1 MIKVQ
6 LNVLKVYLIE
16 RVKINI
22 INLMIMCYPEHT
34 ILLGENYWTD
44 SLSSIENSAKQI
56 QKYYKKY
63 LNINLTS

>member
-44 SLSSIENSAKQI
+44 SSAKQI

-63 LNINLTS
+63 LNINITS